1 MFSLFIDG
9 PNYQYIQNGATTLY
23 NVGGHRFIALT
34 SAKNVSAESLSEII
48 DAYFKDFR
56 TGVGPNCKGYTP
68 EKFNVEGKE
77 VEVNGTKFWRFEGE
91 LMSKTSFDKETS
103 FYTVGYTFFW
113 DGTPFQI
120 TGVVVTKEQ
129 AQEDIDEIR
138 TYVDAMVKTIRDKR

>member
-1 MFSLFIDG
+1 M
-9 PNYQYIQNGATTLY
+9 A
-23 NVGGHRFIALT
+23 
-34 SAKNVSAESLSEII
+34 
-48 DAYFKDFR
+48 
-56 TGVGPNCKGYTP
+56 
-68 EKFNVEGKE
+68 
-77 VEVNGTKFWRFEGE
+77 
-91 LMSKTSFDKETS
+91 KTSFDKETS

>member
-77 VEVNGTKFWRFEGE
+77 VEINGTKFWRFEGE
-91 LMSKTSFDKETS
+91 LMAKTSFDKETS

>member
-1 MFSLFIDG
+1 MIHRYWNKVKQKRKRKKKKESDVNIPFTAKFPMFSLFIDG

-77 VEVNGTKFWRFEGE
+77 VEINGTKFWRFEGE
-91 LMSKTSFDKETS
+91 LWRRHLLIKRLVFI
-103 FYTVGYTFFW
+103 
-113 DGTPFQI
+113 QN
-120 TGVVVTKEQ
+120 
-129 AQEDIDEIR
+129 
-138 TYVDAMVKTIRDKR
+138 TIFR